1 MNCPF
6 FYKTGSC
13 RHGAKCSK
21 KHLSPS
27 SSQTILLERIYV
39 SPRWIN
45 PTCSDDDVKEHLE
58 LFVCDMFEE
67 LHRYGF
73 IEEMYVCENLNHL
86 RGNFYCIFKNIE
98 SAEKAL
104 EALSPRAVGTQYL
117 PRYYSG
123 VALQPRFV
131 SFTNIEDAFCSAYS
145 RPQLD
150 PRAPKTTCNR
160 KDKDDCN
167 YLHIAK
173 MPLLV
178 LDILKETY
186 FPKQARKVEEKERR
200 RRSRRRRSRSRSRGR
215 YERRRSRSRSRSRS
229 RNRKRSRSRSR
240 NRYDKQ
246 INDNKQNRR
255 YDDRRRS
262 RSRSRDIKKGRQ

>member
-1 MNCPF
+1 MNCQF
-6 FYKTGSC
+6 FYKTGAC

-21 KHLSPS
+21 KHLSPP

-39 SPRWIN
+39 CPRWIN

-73 IEEMYVCENLNHL
+73 IKEMYVCENLNQL
-86 RGNFYCIFKNIE
+86 RGNFYCIFKEVE
-98 SAEKAL
+98 SAEKAF
-104 EALSPRAVGTQYL
+104 EALSPRAVGNQWL

-145 RPQLD
+145 RSQLD
-150 PRAPKTTCNR
+150 PSALKKICPK
-160 KDKDDCN
+160 KDDCN
-167 YLHIAK
+167 FLHVAK

-186 FPKQARKVEEKERR
+186 FPKQAHKVG
-200 RRSRRRRSRSRSRGR
+200 RRSRSRSRGR
-215 YERRRSRSRSRSRS
+215 YERRRSRSRSR
-229 RNRKRSRSRSR
+229 NRKRSRSRSQ

-246 INDNKQNRR
+246 NYNNKRNHR

-262 RSRSRDIKKGRQ
+262 RSRSRDIKKGRY